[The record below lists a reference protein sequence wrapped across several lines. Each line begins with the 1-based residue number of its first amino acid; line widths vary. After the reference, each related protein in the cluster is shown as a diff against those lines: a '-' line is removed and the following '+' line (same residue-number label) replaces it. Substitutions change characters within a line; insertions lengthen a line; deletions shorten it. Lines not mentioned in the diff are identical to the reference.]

1 MRVFS
6 VFARENC
13 LQLIDPSLLEEIVTR
28 EKPTKAVLIEG
39 DAFFALEE
47 K

>member
-6 VFARENC
+6 VFCERK
-13 LQLIDPSLLEEIVTR
+13 LSQLIDPSLLEEIVTR